1 MVGVGVPIL
10 VRDFA
15 VPFTTALKAKLRI
28 GLYHPSDA
36 PTCPC
41 GQRVDIHGDHFFTCG
56 EYKKTR
62 CSNDMRDATW
72 RVMQRICPTAQ
83 YCRSKED
90 VHHEKLGLVASAPGK
105 RPFDWSFSINHFT
118 AARIRGS
125 SHLSEIGV
133 DVTVVGPTSPS
144 DLLRNASIQDNSIS
158 LLQDGEKGKF
168 AREKTASCKRTMRT
182 LTGDEFIGD
191 LYNNNRALI
200 PQAMDRWG
208 QMGPLFQRFLL
219 GDRDAPDPMEYVAA
233 RPYARKMNERACSNA
248 VPYGILNTANKNWI
262 ESNPSSWFGDSYM
275 DADPKS
281 WALGQLGLGFTTAIV
296 DHISR
301 ADARATNPNAK
312 SYYDKRKSAAPA
324 AAPTPTPLLAPHYY
338 CLTPPFTRAATKMS
352 DSAVP
357 SWVQTSCLK
366 QCCGC
371 CFGPKHNDDDSSGDE
386 IEDKSAS
393 GLSHVGKAAYDTLRR
408 HHNHLHHI
416 LWNVSS
422 GRVVGDV
429 HQTPKT
435 NWSSRSDPP
444 KGADDWFPAKI
455 GEIVGRTEFFCDV
468 MSLGPPDGLFLVEMK
483 KGLARIAERA
493 GTDGNN
499 NEKKPVIV
507 RMMFGNI
514 VGMPVNCAAV
524 MKALTEDLPEDANM
538 RIWVGAWRHGVSW
551 NHAKIVA
558 VDGQYLHTGGHN
570 MWDEHYL
577 KSNPVHDLSLEI
589 EGRVAKDGHAPT
601 SGGCSWR

>member
-1 MVGVGVPIL
+1 MSLPL
-10 VRDFA
+10 VALNRSNAKNRMDNES
-15 VPFTTALKAKLRI
+15 FTTALKAKLRI

-83 YCRSKED
+83 YCRSKEG
-90 VHHEKLGLVASAPGK
+90 VHHELRPGRLRPGK

-324 AAPTPTPLLAPHYY
+324 AAPTPTPVAVPAFLHQQPRTLTPTPSDE
-338 CLTPPFTRAATKMS
+338 LTPPT
-352 DSAVP
+352 AVGGGSTP
-357 SWVQTSCLK
+357 S
-366 QCCGC
+366 
-371 CFGPKHNDDDSSGDE
+371 
-386 IEDKSAS
+386 
-393 GLSHVGKAAYDTLRR
+393 
-408 HHNHLHHI
+408 
-416 LWNVSS
+416 
-422 GRVVGDV
+422 
-429 HQTPKT
+429 TPV
-435 NWSSRSDPP
+435 
-444 KGADDWFPAKI
+444 A
-455 GEIVGRTEFFCDV
+455 
-468 MSLGPPDGLFLVEMK
+468 GPPNPASQTVMDCTSENATAQNPAQGL
-483 KGLARIAERA
+483 
-493 GTDGNN
+493 
-499 NEKKPVIV
+499 P
-507 RMMFGNI
+507 
-514 VGMPVNCAAV
+514 
-524 MKALTEDLPEDANM
+524 LP
-538 RIWVGAWRHGVSW
+538 R
-551 NHAKIVA
+551 
-558 VDGQYLHTGGHN
+558 
-570 MWDEHYL
+570 
-577 KSNPVHDLSLEI
+577 
-589 EGRVAKDGHAPT
+589 
-601 SGGCSWR
+601 